1 MYFLFS
7 VAISRYLTGNP
18 CAAFK
23 FYRLYVI
30 GTLPQL
36 ESLDGVAVL
45 HTERLAAKANFDY
58 IQSEI
63 LEQESISIKQVKMVD
78 VTLHT
83 KDDSLVFRNA
93 QSAN

>member
-1 MYFLFS
+1 LFG
-7 VAISRYLTGNP
+7 IPRYLTGNP

-23 FYRLYVI
+23 CYRLYVI

-58 IQSEI
+58 VQSEI
-63 LEQESISIKQVKMVD
+63 LKQESLSMKKRKWW
-78 VTLHT
+78 T
-83 KDDSLVFRNA
+83 
-93 QSAN
+93 